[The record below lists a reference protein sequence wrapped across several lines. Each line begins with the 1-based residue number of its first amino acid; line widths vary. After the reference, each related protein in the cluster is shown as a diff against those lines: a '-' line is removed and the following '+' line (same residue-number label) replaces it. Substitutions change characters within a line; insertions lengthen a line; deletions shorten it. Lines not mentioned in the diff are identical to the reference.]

1 MRKKVLIYP
10 CGTEIAFEIYNSVK
24 YSTFFEVYGGSS
36 DYDHGHFVYD
46 KLVEKLPFITDNSSR
61 EEVSKFNESVKSY
74 GFDFIYPAMDGVLT
88 VFARHREELDA
99 VLVAPDAFT
108 SEAARRKS
116 RTYELLKGIIP
127 LPRLY
132 KEDEIPEKYPVFTK
146 PDIAQGSK
154 GARRIDTR
162 EIYISLRNSEEI
174 SDNLV
179 LEYLPGKEYTIDC
192 FTNLEGRLV
201 YARGRGRNRIKTGIS
216 VNTELVSETENKIF
230 WELAE
235 KINSVLHQR
244 GGWFFQLREAENGE
258 LKLLEVSA
266 RIAGTSA
273 ITRNIGVNLPL
284 LTLFTFSGQ
293 NIEDIIINDYRIELD
308 RAFANSYRI
317 SLEYDRVYI
326 DFDDTLIWNGK
337 VNLRLISF
345 MYQCLN
351 EGKKLIL
358 ITRHDGDLE
367 EELIK
372 YRLTNLFDEIIHLNK
387 TEQKSDFIDKTGAI
401 LIDDSYGERKEVYE
415 KLGIPVFDV
424 PMTECLM
431 KSDD

>member
-61 EEVSKFNESVKSY
+61 EEVSKFNEAVKNY

-88 VFARHREELDA
+88 VFARYREELDA

-108 SEAARRKS
+108 SETTRKKS
-116 RTYELLKGIIP
+116 KTYELLKGIIP

-132 KEDEIPEKYPVFTK
+132 KEDEIPKKYPVFTK

-162 EIYISLRNSEEI
+162 EIYLSLRNSGEI

-216 VNTELVSETENKIF
+216 VNTELVAESENRIF

-351 EGKKLIL
+351 EGKKIIL
-358 ITRHDGDLE
+358 ITRHDGDLM

-401 LIDDSYGERKEVYE
+401 LIDDSYGERKEVHK

>member
-61 EEVSKFNESVKSY
+61 EEVSKFNDAVKSY

-88 VFARHREELDA
+88 VFARYREELDA
-99 VLVAPDAFT
+99 VLVAPDVFT

-116 RTYELLKGIIP
+116 KTYELLKGIIS

-162 EIYISLRNSEEI
+162 EIYLSLRNSGEI
-174 SDNLV
+174 SGNLV

-201 YARGRGRNRIKTGIS
+201 YAGGRGRNRIKTGIS
-216 VNTELVSETENKIF
+216 VNTELVSESDNKIF

-235 KINSVLHQR
+235 NINSVLHQK

-293 NIEDIIINDYRIELD
+293 NIEDIIINDYNIELD
-308 RAFANSYRI
+308 RAFANSYHI
-317 SLEYDRVYI
+317 SLKYDRVYI
-326 DFDDTLIWNGK
+326 DFDDALIWNGK

-345 MYQCLN
+345 LYQCLN

-358 ITRHDGDLE
+358 ITRHSGDLT

-372 YRLTNLFDEIIHLNK
+372 YRLTNLFDEIIHLNR

-401 LIDDSYGERKEVYE
+401 LIDDSYGERKEVHK